1 MDNSFYTYIVIFL
14 SSTFS
19 IISVQ
24 EEYLGGFKD
33 IAIVESSNN
42 VDASDS
48 FTKIKYLTSASLESH
63 IILENFNIENVLEV
77 ETEIDSSH
85 LHSSPLIN
93 NFRYCMTS
101 TYNIYTVGIMR
112 IEFLDIFSPPPNS

>member
-1 MDNSFYTYIVIFL
+1 MDNSFDTYILIFL
-14 SSTFS
+14 ISTFS
-19 IISVQ
+19 LMSV
-24 EEYLGGFKD
+24 EVEYLDDLRDVSK
-33 IAIVESSNN
+33 VESSNDVHVTN
-42 VDASDS
+42 SL
-48 FTKIKYLTSASLESH
+48 IKFKYQINTPLQSH
-63 IILENFNIENVLEV
+63 TNFENFNMANLLEN
-77 ETEIDSSH
+77 ETEIFSSD